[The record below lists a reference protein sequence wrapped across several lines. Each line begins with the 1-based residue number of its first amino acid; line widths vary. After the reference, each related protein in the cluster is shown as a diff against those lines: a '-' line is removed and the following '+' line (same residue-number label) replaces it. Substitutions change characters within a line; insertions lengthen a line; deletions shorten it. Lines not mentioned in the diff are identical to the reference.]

1 MYPGLETARNR
12 IAELH
17 HQAERA
23 DLAIALRRAR
33 RARQARRADTA
44 LSRPA
49 RLARTARRMLA
60 LDRTRA
66 SRRPA
71 SSAG

>member
-1 MYPGLETARNR
+1 MYPDLDIARNR

-17 HQAERA
+17 HQAQLA

-33 RARQARRADTA
+33 RARSDRSGHAG
-44 LSRPA
+44 PA
-49 RLARTARRMLA
+49 RLARAARRLLA

>member
-1 MYPGLETARNR
+1 MYPYRHPEIARNR

-17 HQAERA
+17 HLAERA
-23 DLAIALRRAR
+23 DLAIALRRGR
-33 RARQARRADTA
+33 RARSDRSGHARPASLARAARR
-44 LSRPA
+44 LLVP
-49 RLARTARRMLA
+49 
-60 LDRTRA
+60 DRTRP